1 MAVNDAI
8 SLLVVDDEA
17 NILMAFQNYLEKDP
31 EFTVTICASAEEALE
46 LLATHQFDVII
57 SDVAMPNMDGIAF
70 LREVRARDSP
80 AIFVV
85 ITGKRLAHI
94 AIDAINAGA
103 DYYVQKGSDFLQDIK
118 KLLDYVRV
126 AVPKQRALRELQS
139 KSDVFQSKMGNQ
151 TDIFCQFSPDGTI
164 KLANTL
170 YSQFIG
176 ATEEAVPGSNFFLLV
191 PDAERT
197 TVLNHLKTLSPA
209 LPGIILEHHVVT
221 GDGSSRLLQ
230 WHYQIIPG
238 DNGRIAGYQASG
250 RETDNI
256 VRIGR
261 EKPVASVQRPQ
272 EPVSPKKG
280 TVIINKAPVI
290 KSEPAPTP
298 APTPAGP
305 PSADATPNDRRMID
319 ETINGLDN
327 PVFAIDK
334 NGVVIAWNKAI
345 EQLTGIEKKSII
357 GRGNYA
363 YSLPFYGKPVPML
376 IDYIFSPPTSSRPGS
391 VEFKKMGD
399 TYIGDTENVMI
410 KGKPMLLWG
419 KVTAA
424 YNAQG
429 SLIAAVE
436 VITVAEP
443 ERKGRVEDEK
453 YIGGISS
460 LTLKVSAGDG
470 LSGSIVGAIGANA
483 GGYGIYATT
492 TRVFVIYN
500 PELDV
505 ANPYAVKFGTFI
517 MSEFFGTLIDTS
529 PRSIASL
536 EQSHIFEAA
545 KDTLAAIELKKPV
558 MLSGFVTFRTKTS
571 GSLRVYIDHK
581 KSYVQIEELMK
592 AFSPEIVRID

>member
-17 NILMAFQNYLEKDP
+17 NILMAFQNYLENDP
-31 EFTVTICASAEEALE
+31 DFTVTICASAEEALE
-46 LLATHQFDVII
+46 LLALHQFDVII

-103 DYYVQKGSDFLQDIK
+103 DHYVQKGADFLQDIK

-139 KSDVFQSKMGNQ
+139 KSDVIQSKMGNQ

-170 YSQFIG
+170 YSRFIG
-176 ATEEAVPGSNFFLLV
+176 VTEGEIPGSNFFFLV

-230 WHYQIIPG
+230 WHYHIIHG

-261 EKPVASVQRPQ
+261 EKPAAAVQRPQ
-272 EPVSPKKG
+272 EPASPKKG
-280 TVIINKAPVI
+280 TVIIKKAPVI
-290 KSEPAPTP
+290 KSEPLPAP

-305 PSADATPNDRRMID
+305 LSAEVTPNDRRMID

-345 EQLTGIEKKSII
+345 EQLTGVEKKSII

-363 YSLPFYGKPVPML
+363 HSLPFYGKPVPML
-376 IDYIFSPPTSSRPGS
+376 IDYIFSPPASSRPGTI
-391 VEFKKMGD
+391 EYKKMGD

-424 YNAQG
+424 YNAKG
-429 SLIAAVE
+429 SLIGAVE
-436 VITVAEP
+436 FITVADP
-443 ERKGRVEDEK
+443 EGKGQVDDEK

-460 LTLKVSAGDG
+460 LTLKVSGEG
-470 LSGSIVGAIGANA
+470 LSGSIAGAIGATS

-492 TRVFVIYN
+492 TRVFVIRN

-505 ANPYAVKFGTFI
+505 SNPDGVKFGTFI
-517 MSEFFGTLIDTS
+517 MSEFFGTMIDTS

-545 KDTLAAIELKKPV
+545 KDSLTVIELKKPV
-558 MLSGFVTFRTKTS
+558 MLAGSVTFRTKTS
-571 GSLRVYIDHK
+571 GLLRVYIDHK

-592 AFSPEIVRID
+592 AFSPDIVRME